1 MGMTDSQFKTH
12 IRMLIKMINEAQEEE
27 EKELILKKLELL
39 KAVLQAALED

>member
-1 MGMTDSQFKTH
+1 MTDSQFKTH